1 MTVRLESFGSQDS
14 SEASYL
20 VAAAVTY
27 HTRYALVMTVT
38 VIIGRSCIEFK
49 RALADVS
56 CREGSDL
63 GHHQVESK
71 PITLE
76 AGVALVEM

>member
-14 SEASYL
+14 SGASYL
-20 VAAAVTY
+20 VTVTVYVTY

-49 RALADVS
+49 HALADAS

-63 GHHQVESK
+63 GHH
-71 PITLE
+71 
-76 AGVALVEM
+76 